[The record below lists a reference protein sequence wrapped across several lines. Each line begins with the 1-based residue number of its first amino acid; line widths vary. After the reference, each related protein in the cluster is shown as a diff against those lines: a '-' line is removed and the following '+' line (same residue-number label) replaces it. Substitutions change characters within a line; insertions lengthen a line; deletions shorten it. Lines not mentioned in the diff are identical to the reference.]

1 MNLLLIALKS
11 ARFRRTSIVL
21 TVIAIAISATL
32 LLGVDKV
39 RKEARSSFFN
49 TVSQTDLI
57 VGARSSP
64 TNLLLYSVFRIGNAT
79 NNVSWETY
87 ESIADRDEVAW
98 TIPISLGDSHRG
110 FRVMGTS
117 SDYFDFYRYGS
128 NKALTLDSGD
138 RFEGVYE
145 AVLGADVARDLGYD
159 VGDEIV
165 VSHGLTSAD
174 FAGHDDKPF
183 TVVGI
188 FDRTGT
194 PVDRTVH
201 VSLAGIEAIL
211 VDWIDGSRSGVQ
223 LDAEQALQFDLT
235 PTSITA
241 FMVGLKNRAQTFTIQ
256 REINDYR
263 AEPVSA
269 VLPGATL
276 SQFWRT
282 ISPVEQV
289 LFVISGFV
297 LLAGLLGML
306 TTILSTL
313 NERRREIA
321 VLRAVGARGRHVVML
336 IVLETLLIVTAG
348 CALGIGMLYGLIA
361 VTRPVVARRY
371 GVDLAATWLD
381 STQLSILGGVIGAA
395 LVVALIP
402 GFIAYR
408 RSIHDGLA
416 LKV

>member
-128 NKALTLDSGD
+128 NKTLTLDSGD

-201 VSLAGIEAIL
+201 VSLAGIEAIH

>member
-1 MNLLLIALKS
+1 MTLLLIALKS
-11 ARFRRTSIVL
+11 ARFRRASIVL
-21 TVIAIAISATL
+21 TVIAIAISVTL
-32 LLGVDKV
+32 LLGVDKI
-39 RKEARSSFFN
+39 RKESRTSFFN

-87 ESIADRDEVAW
+87 QSIAERDEVAW

-117 SDYFDFYRYGS
+117 TEYFDFYRYG
-128 NKALTLDSGD
+128 NKQPLDLDSGE
-138 RFEGVYE
+138 RFEEVYDT
-145 AVLGADVARDLGYD
+145 VLGADVARDLGYEI
-159 VGDEIV
+159 GDEIII
-165 VSHGLTSAD
+165 SHGLTSAD
-174 FAGHDDKPF
+174 FAEHDDKPF

-188 FDRTGT
+188 LDRTGT

-201 VSLAGIEAIL
+201 VSLAGIEAIH
-211 VDWIDGSRSGVQ
+211 VDFQDGSRSGVR
-223 LDAEQALQFDLT
+223 LDAEQALLFDLT

-241 FMVGLKNRAQTFTIQ
+241 FMVGLENRAETFQLQ
-256 REINDYR
+256 REINEFE
-263 AEPVSA
+263 AEPMSA
-269 VLPGATL
+269 ILPGATL
-276 SQFWRT
+276 SDFWRT

-321 VLRAVGARGRHVVML
+321 VLRAIGARGRHVVML
-336 IVLETLLIVTAG
+336 IVLETLLVVTAG
-348 CALGIGMLYGLIA
+348 CALGIAALYGLMA
-361 VTRPVVARRY
+361 AARPAVARRF
-371 GVDLAATWLD
+371 GVDLTLTGLD
-381 STQLSILGGVIGAA
+381 TTQLSILGGVIGAA
-395 LVVALIP
+395 VLVALIP

-408 RSIHDGLA
+408 RSIQDGLA

>member
-201 VSLAGIEAIL
+201 VSLAGIEAIH

>member
-1 MNLLLIALKS
+1 MTLLLIALKS

-32 LLGVDKV
+32 LLGVDKI
-39 RKEARSSFFN
+39 RKESRASFFN
-49 TVSQTDLI
+49 TISQTDLI

-87 ESIADRDEVAW
+87 QSIAERDEVAW

-117 SDYFDFYRYGS
+117 SDYFEFYRYG
-128 NKALTLDSGD
+128 NKRPLTLDSGN
-138 RFEGVYE
+138 RFEEVYDT
-145 AVLGADVARDLGYD
+145 VLGADVARDLGYD
-159 VGDEIV
+159 IGDEIII
-165 VSHGLTSAD
+165 SHGLTSAD

-201 VSLAGIEAIL
+201 VSLAGIEAIH
-211 VDWIDGSRSGVQ
+211 VDWVDGGRSGLP

-241 FMVGLKNRAQTFTIQ
+241 FMVGLENRAQTFTVQ
-256 REINDYR
+256 REINEFQ
-263 AEPVSA
+263 AEPMSA
-269 VLPGATL
+269 ILPGATL
-276 SQFWRT
+276 SEFWRT
-282 ISPVEQV
+282 ISPIEQV

-321 VLRAVGARGRHVVML
+321 VLRAIGARGRHVVML
-336 IVLETLLIVTAG
+336 IVLETLLVVTAG
-348 CALGIGMLYGLIA
+348 CALGIGMLYGLMAIA
-361 VTRPVVARRY
+361 RPIVARRF

-381 STQLSILGGVIGAA
+381 PTQLGILVGVISAA
-395 LVVALIP
+395 TLVSLIP

-408 RSIHDGLA
+408 RSIQDGLA

>member
-1 MNLLLIALKS
+1 MTLLLIALKS
-11 ARFRRTSIVL
+11 ARFRRASLLL
-21 TVIAIAISATL
+21 TVVTIAISATL
-32 LLGVDKV
+32 LLGVDKI
-39 RKEARSSFFN
+39 RKESRESLFN
-49 TVSQTDLI
+49 TVSGTDLI

-87 ESIADRDEVAW
+87 ESIAERDEVAW

-117 SDYFDFYRYGS
+117 TDYFDYYRYGN
-128 NKALTLDSGD
+128 NKELTVDAGD
-138 RFEGVYE
+138 RFDAVYDT
-145 AVLGADVARDLGYD
+145 VLGADVARDLGYGI
-159 VGDEIV
+159 GDEIII
-165 VSHGLTSAD
+165 SHGLTSAD

-201 VSLAGIEAIL
+201 VSLEGIEAIH
-211 VDWIDGSRSGVQ
+211 VDWQDGGRSGVR
-223 LDAEQALQFDLT
+223 LDADQALQFDLT

-241 FMVGLKNRAQTFTIQ
+241 FMVGLQNRGDTFRFQ
-256 REINDYR
+256 REINEFD
-263 AEPVSA
+263 AEPMSA
-269 VLPGATL
+269 ILPGATL
-276 SQFWRT
+276 SEFWRT
-282 ISPVEQV
+282 ISPVEQL

-297 LLAGLLGML
+297 LIAGLLGML

-321 VLRAVGARGRHVVML
+321 VLRAIGARGRHVVML
-336 IVLETLLIVTAG
+336 IVLETLLVVTAG
-348 CALGIGMLYGLIA
+348 CVLGVGMLYGLMAA
-361 VTRPVVARRY
+361 VRPVVARRF
-371 GVDLAATWLD
+371 GIDLALTWLD
-381 STQLSILGGVIGAA
+381 TTQLSILGGVVGGAV
-395 LVVALIP
+395 LVALIP

-408 RSIHDGLA
+408 RSIQDGLA

>member
-201 VSLAGIEAIL
+201 VSLAGIEAIH

-269 VLPGATL
+269 ILPGATL